1 MKKLYRRLDFITMYG
16 TDLNIDLTQQHY
28 FQDIVNK
35 LTHLMWNDWHAEVR
49 KAAAHTL
56 GKSGHGKDV
65 HDEFEREDPAW

>member
-1 MKKLYRRLDFITMYG
+1 MHWVSFLQ
-16 TDLNIDLTQQHY
+16 DL
-28 FQDIVNK
+28 VNK

-65 HDEFEREDPAW
+65 HDELREKILHGNERMRVEAVQKVGHLGW